1 MPKQSP
7 EETSLSPNAKDLTG
21 ETFGSWKVLGVSP
34 RKKKPNGGLYFFC
47 RCSCGIEKEVV
58 GESLLKGSS
67 TACLVCGRKKLIKRF
82 CKNGHDTDLCG
93 RTSSYACREC
103 LRDKHLRDH
112 YGINSAEF
120 RDLYDAQKGLCA
132 VCKKPLGLYR
142 TGTPGWDN
150 GCRIEV
156 DHKHGTKLPKR
167 QTVRGLLCGGR
178 WAGCNRKLGRID
190 NIEWLKN
197 ALAYVSSPPALSVLK
212 GTMEDLRSAKRPQSF
227 KTKALKKAG
236 KKS

>member
-1 MPKQSP
+1 MAQKKESITLAP
-7 EETSLSPNAKDLTG
+7 TAKNLTG
-21 ETFGSWKVLGVSP
+21 ETFSEWTVLGVSP

-47 RCSCGIEKEVV
+47 KCTCGAQGEIS
-58 GESLLKGSS
+58 GESLLDGDS
-67 TACLVCGRKKLIKRF
+67 TACMKCGRKKLIKRF
-82 CKNGHDTDLCG
+82 CKNGHDTDVCG

-103 LRDKHLRDH
+103 LRDKHLRDN
-112 YGINSAEF
+112 YGINSIEF
-120 RDLYDAQKGLCA
+120 RALYDAQGGLCA

-190 NIEWLKN
+190 NVEWLTN
-197 ALAYVSSPPALSVLK
+197 ALAYVSSPPAALVL
-212 GTMEDLRSAKRPQSF
+212 TSEMEDNRPAKKSTAF
-227 KTKALKKAG
+227 KKAG